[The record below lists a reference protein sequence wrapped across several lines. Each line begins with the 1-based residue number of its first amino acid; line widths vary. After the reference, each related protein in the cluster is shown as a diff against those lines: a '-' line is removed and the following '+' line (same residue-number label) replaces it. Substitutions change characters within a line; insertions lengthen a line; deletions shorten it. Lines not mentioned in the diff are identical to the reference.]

1 MRGHQKNEEA
11 KTTVNRKLW
20 KLKTRKSRNA
30 CNWLCFT
37 VLQKCSHAS
46 MCHGHN
52 THKSSYTHIFLKK
65 RGDKRQ
71 MSSHGNA
78 TTLGWLWS
86 KREAKFT
93 RKREEK
99 TKKKTKNDTEILLS
113 RRQKYNSQN
122 RVKSTCRKIF
132 LCITIGRRR
141 IVLSSLVEL
150 NPHVEF

>member
-1 MRGHQKNEEA
+1 MVTRGLSYIAWIDQKIAHLGNQVIHNQVKA
-11 KTTVNRKLW
+11 NKKLFG
-20 KLKTRKSRNA
+20 KY
-30 CNWLCFT
+30 CINWLCFT
-37 VLQKCSHAS
+37 VLQKCSYAR

-93 RKREEK
+93 R
-99 TKKKTKNDTEILLS
+99 
-113 RRQKYNSQN
+113 
-122 RVKSTCRKIF
+122 
-132 LCITIGRRR
+132 
-141 IVLSSLVEL
+141 
-150 NPHVEF
+150 